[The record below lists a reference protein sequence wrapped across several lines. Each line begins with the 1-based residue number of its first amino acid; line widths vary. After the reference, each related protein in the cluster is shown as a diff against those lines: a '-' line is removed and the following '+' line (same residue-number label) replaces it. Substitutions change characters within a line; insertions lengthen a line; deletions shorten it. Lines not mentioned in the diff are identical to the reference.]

1 METGQFSRKKLSAI
15 TLLKKKYSIVP
26 EYDALSHQKNN
37 YSGHNSLYTT
47 FWIYKNGIKM
57 IPFIDKYHAVQ
68 AVSLLAKAELEAT
81 NDKDNEQN

>member
-1 METGQFSRKKLSAI
+1 
-15 TLLKKKYSIVP
+15 
-26 EYDALSHQKNN
+26 
-37 YSGHNSLYTT
+37 
-47 FWIYKNGIKM
+47 M